1 MNEITRANL
10 EEKRA
15 RIVAQRAAYV
25 EDANRQIA
33 AFDGAL
39 ALLAEL
45 LAGLEID
52 NTPVEI
58 EHDDAQ

>member
-1 MNEITRANL
+1 MNEITRADL

-15 RIVAQRAAYV
+15 ALVAQRAAYV

-45 LAGLEID
+45 LAGFETD
-52 NTPVEI
+52 NMPVEM